1 MQQLTMND
9 ERNGILKVGIYVRV
23 STLEQATEG
32 YSIQE
37 QTDKL
42 KKFCDVKEWTV
53 SDVYTDPGFS
63 GSSLKR
69 PGMQKLINDVEQ
81 QRIDA
86 VLVYKLDRLSRSQK
100 DTLYLIEDV
109 FLKYNVHF
117 VSLNENFDTS
127 TPFGR
132 ASIGMMS
139 VFAQLEREQ
148 ITERMQ
154 MGKVG
159 RAKAGYFHGGG
170 TIPHGY
176 DYNDGEL
183 IPNEKEAKIVNYIF
197 DQYLDGWGVQ
207 SIVKHLNA
215 KHISGKRS
223 AKWSHKVVNEVLCNN
238 LYIGKITWKNEI
250 YDGTHTPIIDEDKF
264 YKVQE
269 LMAKRKST
277 AAKNNQRPFKAKYML
292 TGLAYCGVCGARM
305 FTLQSYSSKQHK
317 YIRKYGCYSQSTIQH
332 MIKDANCDNDK
343 YDGPELETY
352 VLQRIRK
359 LSMNPK
365 TIKRI
370 TNQTTSIVSTEGTKT
385 QIKETEEQ
393 IERLLDL
400 YQNGA
405 ITFAKIES
413 RLDDLNAK
421 KSNLEEQLKRL
432 ESEKLNN
439 GSTTDVLELLSNAS
453 DVVDSKDY
461 DAQKRLVHVLI
472 QKITLKRDKVTIKW
486 TF

>member
-1 MQQLTMND
+1 M
-9 ERNGILKVGIYVRV
+9 KVGIYVRV

-42 KKFCDVKEWTV
+42 KKFCDVKEWSV
-53 SDVYTDPGFS
+53 GEVYTDPGFS
-63 GSSLKR
+63 GSSLNR
-69 PGMQKLINDVEQ
+69 PGMQQLIADVEQ
-81 QRIDA
+81 QKIDA

-170 TIPHGY
+170 VIPHGY
-176 DYNDGEL
+176 DYEDGQL
-183 IPNEKEAKIVNYIF
+183 IPNEKEVKTINYMY
-197 DQYLDGWGVQ
+197 DQYLGGWGTQ
-207 SIVKHLNA
+207 AIAKQLNG
-215 KHISGKRS
+215 KHIT
-223 AKWSHKVVNEVLCNN
+223 AKKAVRWSHKVIEEILQNN
-238 LYIGKITWKNEI
+238 LYIGKITWKNET
-250 YDGTHTPIIDEDKF
+250 YDGQHEPIIDDDKF

-269 LMAKRKST
+269 LMAKRKSL
-277 AAKNNQRPFKAKYML
+277 AVKVNNQPFKAKYML
-292 TGLAYCGVCGARM
+292 AGITYCGVCGARM
-305 FTLQSYSSKQHK
+305 FTIKSYSTRNHK
-317 YIRKYGCYSQSTIQH
+317 YYRKYGCYSQSQVEH
-332 MIKDANCDNDK
+332 MIKDPNCDNDK
-343 YDGPELETY
+343 YDGPELESY
-352 VLQRIRK
+352 VLQRIKK
-359 LSMNPK
+359 LSMNPR
-365 TIKRI
+365 TIKRL
-370 TNQTTSIVSTEGTKT
+370 NSQTTSLVSSTGTEE
-385 QIKETEEQ
+385 QIKDAENQ

-405 ITFAKIES
+405 ITYSKIQNRIEV
-413 RLDDLNAK
+413 LNAQK
-421 KSNLEEQLKRL
+421 DSLADQLEKL
-432 ESEKLNN
+432 ESEKLNKSSSDDFLN
-439 GSTTDVLELLSNAS
+439 LLSNAVEVVES
-453 DVVDSKDY
+453 DDY
-461 DAQKRLVHVLI
+461 EAQKHLVHALI
-472 QKITLKRDKVTIKW
+472 QKVTLKRDKVTIKW

>member
-1 MQQLTMND
+1 M
-9 ERNGILKVGIYVRV
+9 KVGIYVRV

-42 KKFCDVKEWTV
+42 KKFCEVKEWSV
-53 SDVYTDPGFS
+53 GDVYTDPGFS

-176 DYNDGEL
+176 DYKDGQL
-183 IPNEKEAKIVNYIF
+183 IPNEKESKIVNYIF

-207 SIVKHLNA
+207 SIAKNLNA

-223 AKWSHKVVNEVLCNN
+223 AKWSHKIVNEILANN
-238 LYIGKITWKNEI
+238 LYIGKITWKNET
-250 YDGTHTPIIDEDKF
+250 YDGTHLPIIDEDKF

-269 LMAKRKST
+269 LMAKRKTSANKT
-277 AAKNNQRPFKAKYML
+277 NLQPFKAKYML

-305 FTLQSYSSKQHK
+305 FTLQSYSTKQRK
-317 YIRKYGCYSQSTIQH
+317 YIRKYGCYSQSTVQH
-332 MIKDANCDNDK
+332 MVKDPNCDNDK

-352 VLQRIRK
+352 VLQRIKK

-370 TNQTTSIVSTEGTKT
+370 SNQTTSVISTDGTKA

-413 RLDDLNAK
+413 RLEDLNTL

-439 GSTTDVLELLSNAS
+439 GSTTDVLDLLSTAS
-453 DVVDSKDY
+453 DVVESKDY
-461 DAQKRLVHVLI
+461 DAQKRLVHALI
-472 QKITLKRDKVTIKW
+472 QKVTLKRDKVTIKW
-486 TF
+486 NF

>member
-1 MQQLTMND
+1 MNI

-42 KKFCDVKEWTV
+42 KKYCDVKEWSV
-53 SDVYTDPGFS
+53 GDVYTDPGFS

-170 TIPHGY
+170 VIPHGY
-176 DYNDGEL
+176 DYKDGQL
-183 IPNEKEAKIVNYIF
+183 IPSEKEAKIINYIY
-197 DQYLDGWGVQ
+197 DQYLDGWGAQ
-207 SIVKHLNA
+207 SIAKSLND
-215 KHISGKRS
+215 KHISSKR
-223 AKWSHKVVNEVLCNN
+223 ATKWSHKIVTEILANN
-238 LYIGKITWKNEI
+238 LYIGKITWKNET
-250 YDGTHTPIIDEDKF
+250 YDGAHEPIIDDNKYF
-264 YKVQE
+264 RVQE
-269 LMAKRKST
+269 LMAKRKAS
-277 AAKNNQRPFKAKYML
+277 AAKTNQRPFRAKYML
-292 TGLAYCGVCGARM
+292 AGITYCGVCGARM
-305 FTLQSYSSKQHK
+305 FTIKSYSIKQHK
-317 YIRKYGCYSQSTIQH
+317 YIRKYGCYSQSTIEH
-332 MIKDANCDNDK
+332 MIKDPNCDNDK
-343 YDGPELETY
+343 YDGPELEAY
-352 VLQRIRK
+352 VLQRIKK
-359 LSMNPK
+359 LSMNSK

-370 TNQTTSIVSTEGTKT
+370 NDQSTSLISTEGTKT

-405 ITFAKIES
+405 ITYSKIES
-413 RLDDLNAK
+413 RIDDLNATRETLD
-421 KSNLEEQLKRL
+421 NQLKQL
-432 ESEKLNN
+432 ESEKLTK
-439 GSTTDVLELLSNAS
+439 GSSKNILNILSNAS
-453 DVVDSKDY
+453 EVVDSKNY
-461 DAQKRLVHVLI
+461 EAQKRLVHALI
-472 QKITLKRDKVTIKW
+472 QKITLKHDKVTIKW